1 MAFNKYYQ
9 DELSYL
15 RELGVEFS
23 RLNPGLSK
31 YLSEEGSD
39 PDVERLF
46 EGVAFLTG
54 RLRQKLDDELPEIT
68 HSLANLL
75 WPHYLRPL
83 PSMSILEYKP
93 VASALTEGKR
103 VERGELVKSVEV
115 EGTACE
121 FKTCYDV
128 DIYPILLTELTTTAN
143 SDGTEMAIKFDL
155 ETTATAETMSLK
167 KLRLFLHGDRETHIS
182 QALYLWLFR
191 YLDKVSVEVNYRD
204 GRESTRHG
212 LGPQPVSPVGF
223 AEDEAL
229 LPYTNRSFEGYR
241 YLQEF
246 FALPEKFLF
255 VDINTDVAALADPMV
270 ESFSLHFNFNRQF
283 DSQLRVKQNHIR
295 LFCTPIINL
304 FSHDA
309 DPIKVDQRKLEYLV
323 RPDYPHQDHIE
334 LYSIDDVLGKQRG
347 RSDIYEYQPFES
359 FEHELQKS
367 EQQRQIYYTQHRKI
381 STLQTGVDNYV
392 RFVDL
397 DNHKALPVTETV
409 SLELTCTN
417 RKLPETLRAGDVI
430 YPTSNSPEFV
440 TFKNIT
446 RVTNALPP
454 PVREGLHWQVIA
466 NLALHYRPLA
476 NLDSLK
482 TLLASYDLRAM
493 FDRQAERASKQLQD
507 GIVSIETE
515 TIDRI
520 SKGLPVRALQT
531 SMKMRESKF
540 GAKGIQGESSMF
552 LFASVLSGFFAQ
564 YAPINSHHQLVVE
577 GLENGE
583 VYQWKIQPGTK
594 TLL

>member
-23 RLNPGLSK
+23 RQNPGLSK
-31 YLSEEGSD
+31 FLSEEGND

-54 RLRQKLDDELPEIT
+54 RLRQKLDDQLPEVT

-83 PSMSILEYKP
+83 PAMSILEYKP
-93 VASALTEGKR
+93 VPSALTEGKT
-103 VERGELVKSVEV
+103 VARGELVKSVKV
-115 EGTACE
+115 EGTACQ

-128 DIYPILLTELTTTAN
+128 DIYPINLTDLSTTAN
-143 SDGTEMAIKFDL
+143 SDGTEMAVHFEL
-155 ETTATAETMSLK
+155 EAGATAETMALK
-167 KLRLFLHGDRETHIS
+167 KLRLFLHGDREAHIS

-191 YLDKVSVEVNYRD
+191 YLDKATLEIHYRD
-204 GRESTRHG
+204 ERDSTRHG
-212 LGPQPVSPVGF
+212 LGPQPVTPVGF
-223 AEDEAL
+223 ADNEAL
-229 LPYTNRSFEGYR
+229 LPYDNRSFEGYR

-246 FALPEKFLF
+246 FTLPEKFLF
-255 VDINTDVAALADPMV
+255 VDVNTDIAALSDPMV
-270 ESFSLHFNFNRQF
+270 AGFTLNFKFNRQF
-283 DSQLRVKQNHIR
+283 DSQLRVKASHIR

-304 FSHDA
+304 FEQDA
-309 DPIKVDQRKLEYLV
+309 DPIKVDPRKLEYLV
-323 RPDYPHQDHIE
+323 RPDDKQQNHIE
-334 LYSIDDVLGKQRG
+334 LYSIDNVIGKQRG
-347 RSDIYEYQPFES
+347 RSDIYEYKPFES
-359 FEHELQKS
+359 FEHELQRGD
-367 EQQRQIYYTQHRKI
+367 QQRQIFYTQHRKL

-417 RKLPETLRAGDVI
+417 RQLPETLRAGDI
-430 YPTSNSPEFV
+430 TYPASNSPEFV
-440 TFKNIT
+440 TFKNIS
-446 RVTNALPP
+446 RVTGALPP

-482 TLLASYDLRAM
+482 TLLASYDIRAM
-493 FDRQAERASKQLQD
+493 FDRQAERASKQLQE
-507 GIVSIETE
+507 GIVSIQTE
-515 TIDRI
+515 TVDRI

-531 SMKMRESKF
+531 RMQMRESKF

-552 LFASVLSGFFAQ
+552 LFATVLSGFFAQ
-564 YAPINSHHQLVVE
+564 YAPINSHHQLIVD

-583 VYQWKIQPGTK
+583 VYQWKIQPGMK